1 MGISLGI
8 VWLIKYLGIF
18 DYACLLLKETNKQNQ
33 NHLPFSWAN
42 AALKKTEIFQNQ

>member
-18 DYACLLLKETNKQNQ
+18 DYACLLLKQNK
-33 NHLPFSWAN
+33 A
-42 AALKKTEIFQNQ
+42 